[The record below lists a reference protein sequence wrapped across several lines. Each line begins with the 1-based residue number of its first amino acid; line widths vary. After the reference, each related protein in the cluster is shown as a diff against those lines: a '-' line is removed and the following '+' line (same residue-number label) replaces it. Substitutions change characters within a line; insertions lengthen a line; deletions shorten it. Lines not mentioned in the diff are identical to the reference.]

1 MDMPHLV
8 NLLGVFPSFKVPLDL
23 VGPRGLLSQSK
34 NAFAAS
40 SLDFNRYRAFVWPM
54 VRNLPVLAN
63 EQLDVDPNMARENL
77 GTSSLTLLRNHKT
90 PLLPQ
95 LHGS

>member
-1 MDMPHLV
+1 M
-8 NLLGVFPSFKVPLDL
+8 GVFPSFKVPLDL

-40 SLDFNRYRAFVWPM
+40 SLEFNRYRAFVWPM
-54 VRNLPVLAN
+54 VRNLPLLAN
-63 EQLDVDPNMARENL
+63 EQLDVDPNMASYRWEHPAPHL
-77 GTSSLTLLRNHKT
+77 AKKSQL

-95 LHGS
+95 LHAS